1 MCCGTCSGPP
11 DGTLVLLTRPS
22 GLRCRSSIIPPNRVI
37 LAKSLLPAVLL
48 LLASH
53 QAAPQKPA
61 FKSNVTVVE
70 VDVVVTDKSGRPVRG
85 LVRDDFEI
93 SEDGRPVEIATF
105 SAVEVPDAP
114 RQNIPPRVDLSG
126 SAFGSNDRA
135 DDGRL
140 ILLILDDIQVGFT
153 AGRMATVKSV
163 ARRAV
168 ERLGPADVAGVMT
181 TSGWLGGQAEFT
193 TDKSRLLEAI
203 ERFVPRRQYEL
214 PAIAS
219 APPSMPGAN
228 PRADNRAERSVEPVM
243 AGLSTAAR
251 ALATIPH
258 RRKGAILISQGIPAT
273 PQEIIRHRSY
283 ESIREFMLTAQRSNV
298 AVYTV
303 DPCGLEIDA
312 GCTRESRQNLRTM
325 AELTGG
331 FAVTNTN
338 TPQDA
343 VDRMLAENGTYYLLG
358 YYSPAPPNDGKH
370 HRINVRTR
378 LADVEIRAR
387 EGYDSPGKAQKELAA
402 TPLEVLT
409 RSPIQTRGLTMR
421 VVAIPAPLS
430 AAPSAAV
437 IVGIELPTAAARR
450 AGRVE
455 FVVVAID
462 QEGKTRSRVR
472 FTTSFTAMEKTA
484 AAWTRTGSR
493 IDLAPGPYQIR
504 VAAAGG
510 DSSQGSVFVDVSVPK
525 FGTELG
531 VGGLSFGAPS
541 SSARTAGDRLRDV
554 LPLIPM
560 ATNEIALG
568 TEVSAQLPI
577 RVSSKAASNPLTI
590 TATLVRADGTTVPLD
605 RMQSP
610 GRDYAGAAG
619 KVYQVALPVAL
630 PAGDHR
636 VTVESTLGRT
646 TVARELGF
654 SVLAQSPP

>member
-1 MCCGTCSGPP
+1 MPKTF
-11 DGTLVLLTRPS
+11 
-22 GLRCRSSIIPPNRVI
+22 
-37 LAKSLLPAVLL
+37 LPAVLL
-48 LLASH
+48 LLASQ
-53 QAAPQKPA
+53 QAPPPKPA

-70 VDVVVTDKSGRPVRG
+70 VDVVVTDRSGRPVRG
-85 LVRDDFEI
+85 LRRDDFEI
-93 SEDGRPVEIATF
+93 SEDDSPVEIAKF
-105 SAVEVPDAP
+105 SAVDVPEAP
-114 RQNIPPRVDLSG
+114 PQTIIPPPDRSG

-140 ILLILDDIQVGFT
+140 ILIVLDDIQVSFT

-193 TDKSRLLEAI
+193 TDKSRLLDAI
-203 ERFVPRRQYEL
+203 ERFVPRGEHDL

-219 APPSMPGAN
+219 APPSVSGAN
-228 PRADNRAERSVEPVM
+228 PQTDRLGDRRTQSAM
-243 AGLSTAAR
+243 AGLTTAAR
-251 ALATIPH
+251 ALATIQH
-258 RRKGAILISQGIPAT
+258 RRKGVLLISQGFPAT
-273 PQEIIRHRSY
+273 LEEIIRNPIIGADY

-303 DPCGLEIDA
+303 DPCGLEVDA
-312 GCTRESRQNLRTM
+312 TCTRESRQNLRTM

-338 TPQDA
+338 APQDA
-343 VDRMLAENGTYYLLG
+343 VDRMLAENGTYYLIG
-358 YYSPAPPNDGKH
+358 YYSPASPNDGKH

-378 LADVEIRAR
+378 VADVEIRGR
-387 EGYDSPGKAQKELAA
+387 EGYDSPGKAAKALAA
-402 TPLEVLT
+402 TPLEILT
-409 RSPIQTRGLTMR
+409 RSVIQTGGLTMR

-437 IVGIELPTAAARR
+437 IVGIELPAAAARR

-472 FTTSFTAMEKTA
+472 FTTNFAALEKTS

-504 VAAAGG
+504 VAAAGS

-525 FGTELG
+525 FDTELG
-531 VGGLSFGAPS
+531 VGGLSLGAPS
-541 SSARTAGDRLRDV
+541 SIAITGADRLRDV
-554 LPLIPM
+554 LPLIPL
-560 ATNEIALG
+560 ATNELAPD
-568 TEVSAQLPI
+568 TAVAAQLPI

-590 TATLVRADGTTVPLD
+590 TATLVRADGTTLPLD
-605 RMQSP
+605 RTQAA
-610 GRDYAGAAG
+610 GRDFASAAG
-619 KVYQVALPVAL
+619 KVYRVALPRAL
-630 PAGDHR
+630 AAGNYR
-636 VTVESTLGRT
+636 VMVESTLGRT
-646 TVARELGF
+646 TVARELAF
-654 SVLAQSPP
+654 SVLSQ

>member
-1 MCCGTCSGPP
+1 
-11 DGTLVLLTRPS
+11 
-22 GLRCRSSIIPPNRVI
+22 
-37 LAKSLLPAVLL
+37 
-48 LLASH
+48 LASH

-70 VDVVVTDKSGRPVRG
+70 VDVIVTDKSGRPVRG

-105 SAVEVPDAP
+105 SAVDVPEAP
-114 RQNIPPRVDLSG
+114 RENVITRLDLSG

-140 ILLILDDIQVGFT
+140 ILLVLDDIQISFT

-163 ARRAV
+163 ARRVV

-181 TSGWLGGQAEFT
+181 TSGWVGGQAEFT
-193 TDKSRLLEAI
+193 TDKSRLLDAI
-203 ERFVPRRQYEL
+203 ERFVPRGQHDL
-214 PAIAS
+214 PAIARELQS
-219 APPSMPGAN
+219 VPGAI
-228 PRADNRAERSVEPVM
+228 PQTDLLAERRTQSAM

-258 RRKGAILISQGIPAT
+258 RRKGVLLISEGFPGT
-273 PQEIIRHRSY
+273 LEEIIRSPRIGAAY

-312 GCTRESRQNLRTM
+312 GCNRESRQNLRTM

-331 FAVTNTN
+331 FAVIDTNA
-338 TPQDA
+338 PQDA

-370 HRINVRTR
+370 HRISVRTR
-378 LADVEIRAR
+378 VADVEIRGR
-387 EGYDSPGKAQKELAA
+387 EGYDSPGKAAKELPA

-430 AAPSAAV
+430 AAPSAAA
-437 IVGIELPTAAARR
+437 IVGIELPTAVARR

-462 QEGKTRSRVR
+462 QEGKTRARVR
-472 FTTSFTAMEKTA
+472 FTTSFAAMEKTA

-525 FGTELG
+525 FGTELA
-531 VGGLSFGAPS
+531 VGGLSLGAPS
-541 SSARTAGDRLRDV
+541 SSARTAVDRLRDV

-560 ATNEIALG
+560 ATNEIAPG
-568 TEVSAQLPI
+568 TEVAAQLPI
-577 RVSSKAASNPLTI
+577 RVSSKAASNPLSI
-590 TATLVRADGTTVPLD
+590 TATLVRADGTRVPLD
-605 RMQSP
+605 RMQAA

-619 KVYQVALPVAL
+619 KVYQVALPAAL
-630 PAGDHR
+630 TAGNYR

-646 TVARELGF
+646 TVARELAF
-654 SVLAQSPP
+654 SVLSPSPASQ

>member
-1 MCCGTCSGPP
+1 M
-11 DGTLVLLTRPS
+11 
-22 GLRCRSSIIPPNRVI
+22 
-37 LAKSLLPAVLL
+37 AKPLLPALLL

-70 VDVVVTDKSGRPVRG
+70 VDVVVTDTSGRPVRG
-85 LVRDDFEI
+85 LLRDDFEI

-105 SAVEVPDAP
+105 SAVDVPEAP
-114 RQNIPPRVDLSG
+114 RENVIPRVDLSG

-140 ILLILDDIQVGFT
+140 ILLMLDDIQISFT
-153 AGRMATVKSV
+153 PGRIATVKSV
-163 ARRAV
+163 ARRVV

-193 TDKSRLLEAI
+193 TDKSRLLDAI
-203 ERFVPRRQYEL
+203 ERFVPRGQYDL
-214 PAIAS
+214 PAIARELQS
-219 APPSMPGAN
+219 VPGAL
-228 PRADNRAERSVEPVM
+228 PQTDRVAEHRTQPAM
-243 AGLSTAAR
+243 AGLRTAAR

-258 RRKGAILISQGIPAT
+258 RRKGVLLISQGIPDSLEELTRNRNISAA
-273 PQEIIRHRSY
+273 S
-283 ESIREFMLTAQRSNV
+283 ESIREFMLAAQRSNV

-303 DPCGLEIDA
+303 DPCGLELDA
-312 GCTRESRQNLRTM
+312 RCNRASRQSLRTM

-331 FAVTNTN
+331 FAVINTN
-338 TPQDA
+338 APQDA

-370 HRINVRTR
+370 HRISVRTR
-378 LADVEIRAR
+378 VADVEIRGR
-387 EGYDSPGKAQKELAA
+387 EGYDSPGKAAKELPA

-437 IVGIELPTAAARR
+437 IVGIELPTAVARR

-455 FVVVAID
+455 FEVVAID
-462 QEGKTRSRVR
+462 QEGKTRARVR
-472 FTTSFTAMEKTA
+472 FTTSFAAMEKTA

-541 SSARTAGDRLRDV
+541 SSARTVVDRLRDV

-560 ATNEIALG
+560 ATNEIAPG

-590 TATLVRADGTTVPLD
+590 TATLVRADGTTVPLH
-605 RMQSP
+605 RMQAA

-619 KVYQVALPVAL
+619 KVYQVALPGAL
-630 PAGDHR
+630 TAGNYR

-646 TVARELGF
+646 TVARELAF
-654 SVLAQSPP
+654 SVLSQSPASQ